1 MLEQEVPPRYK
12 PLLIQKDITM
22 NNSISSDLQSR
33 LLSLSSLVH
42 EDKGSSGAKSSE
54 VEEVGN
60 AILKKIYAENSN
72 LPTSARLYLEKIAS
86 SIIDNKW
93 SDIPPPVEMKL
104 DFQKLK
110 AVTTALNL
118 AIGSTTIDLFEL
130 FRFIMEQK
138 GDEAYNLA
146 KIGILDTKLALDLD
160 KARFEEQASA
170 NQMELVAGV
179 ASGVL
184 QCVQGCVQ
192 AGSSGWSM
200 HKNRLLAA
208 DTKTS
213 IEADTKTANKRI
225 ELEDAMAE
233 KTAAANR
240 LNQAKINA
248 SSYKA
253 TNPNDTKNIADLD
266 KNVKTLEDLHDIA
279 KSEVNVASKKYNEAS
294 AKSKELSSNLD
305 RATNLERFKD
315 QLRSS
320 IIQAVKGA
328 ADVGIAYVRYV
339 ASEDKREADMLEAA
353 KNTSDRSASAMS
365 EAGRKAAEDV
375 KKLLQ
380 TLDSILQMFDASF
393 KKQVNTA

>member
-1 MLEQEVPPRYK
+1 
-12 PLLIQKDITM
+12 M
-22 NNSISSDLQSR
+22 NSSISSDLQSR

-42 EDKGSSGAKSSE
+42 EDKGSPSAKSSE

-146 KIGILDTKLALDLD
+146 KISILDTRLALDLD

-170 NQMELVAGV
+170 NHKEMIAGV

-192 AGSSGWSM
+192 AGSSGWSI
-200 HKNRLLAA
+200 HKNRQLGPET
-208 DTKTS
+208 DKS
-213 IEADTKTANKRI
+213 IEADTKTANQRI
-225 ELEDAMAE
+225 KLEDAIAE
-233 KTAAANR
+233 KTAIANQ
-240 LNQAKINA
+240 LNSTKNDV
-248 SSYKA
+248 SRFKA
-253 TNPNDTKNIADLD
+253 TNPEKIETIKELDASIKTLEADLD
-266 KNVKTLEDLHDIA
+266 KA
-279 KSEVNVASKKYNEAS
+279 KSKVSEAS
-294 AKSKELSSNLD
+294 SEYNRLSGDSKELSSKVD

-353 KNTSDRSASAMS
+353 KNTTDRSANAMS
-365 EAGRKAAEDV
+365 ESGRKAAEDV

-380 TLDSILQMFDASF
+380 TFDSILQMMDSSI
-393 KKQVNTA
+393 KKQFS

>member
-1 MLEQEVPPRYK
+1 
-12 PLLIQKDITM
+12 M

-42 EDKGSSGAKSSE
+42 EDKGSPGAKSSE

-146 KIGILDTKLALDLD
+146 KISILDTRLALDLD

-170 NQMELVAGV
+170 NQKEMVAGV

-192 AGSSGWSM
+192 AGSSGWSI
-200 HKNRLLAA
+200 HKNRQLGP
-208 DTKTS
+208 KTDKS
-213 IEADTKTANKRI
+213 IEADTMTANQRI
-225 ELEDAMAE
+225 KLEDAIAE
-233 KTAAANR
+233 KTAIANQLNSTKNDVSR
-240 LNQAKINA
+240 L
-248 SSYKA
+248 KA
-253 TNPNDTKNIADLD
+253 TNPEKIETIKELDASIKTLEADLD
-266 KNVKTLEDLHDIA
+266 K
-279 KSEVNVASKKYNEAS
+279 
-294 AKSKELSSNLD
+294 AKSKVSEASSEYNTLSENSKKLSSNLD

-320 IIQAVKGA
+320 IIQAVKGV

-353 KNTSDRSASAMS
+353 KNTTDRSANAMS
-365 EAGRKAAEDV
+365 ESGRKAAEDV

-380 TLDSILQMFDASF
+380 TFDSILQMMDSSI
-393 KKQVNTA
+393 KKQFS